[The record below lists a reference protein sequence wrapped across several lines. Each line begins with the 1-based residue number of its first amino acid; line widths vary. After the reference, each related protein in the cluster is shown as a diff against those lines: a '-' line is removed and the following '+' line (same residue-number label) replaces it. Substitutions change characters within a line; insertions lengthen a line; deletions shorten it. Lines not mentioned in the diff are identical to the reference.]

1 MRFPTATKRSAFL
14 SGVLLVALVYFIGAL
29 KSQGIISADTDEKE
43 LAPLLILFFF
53 VSALLYVVDIRSI
66 APGELKTR
74 IPLVYLPTNQ
84 IGVKFLLTVWGR
96 MLIWFLGATTAA
108 AFLAT
113 CEAIL
118 K

>member
-14 SGVLLVALVYFIGAL
+14 SGVLLVALFYSIGAL
-29 KSQGIISADTDEKE
+29 KSYGILSADTGEKE

-66 APGELKTR
+66 APDELKTR
-74 IPLVYLPTNQ
+74 IPLVYLPRNRV
-84 IGVKFLLTVWGR
+84 GVNFLLTVWGR
-96 MLIWFLGATTAA
+96 MLIWFLGAATAS

-113 CEAIL
+113 CEAIF